1 MIFLKISK
9 DNNFFIFG
17 INLYE
22 DTLLNLVSA
31 NVKLGY
37 KTEKSS
43 LEELESY
50 SGLQRATMDRYWS
63 YWDQQINWDELF

>member
-1 MIFLKISK
+1 MTFLKISK

-17 INLYE
+17 IDIGE
-22 DTLLNLVSA
+22 DDLLNLVSA
-31 NVKLGY
+31 NIKLGY

-43 LEELESY
+43 LKELESY
-50 SGLQRATMDRYWS
+50 SGLQRVVMDRYWS